1 MLVAVHQFPL
11 AIRERR
17 DARIRRNIR
26 KDRHR
31 RMAWMG
37 SLGRSERGAWYPL
50 TKQKAIIDVGRS
62 PLYIFAL
69 RTTDDTQVCHRMIIQ
84 NLQCMLHEWCCR
96 SGFVTLQ
103 YYKLL

>member
-1 MLVAVHQFPL
+1 MLVVVHQFPL

-26 KDRHR
+26 KNRHR

-50 TKQKAIIDVGRS
+50 TKQKAIIV
-62 PLYIFAL
+62 
-69 RTTDDTQVCHRMIIQ
+69 
-84 NLQCMLHEWCCR
+84 
-96 SGFVTLQ
+96 
-103 YYKLL
+103 YK